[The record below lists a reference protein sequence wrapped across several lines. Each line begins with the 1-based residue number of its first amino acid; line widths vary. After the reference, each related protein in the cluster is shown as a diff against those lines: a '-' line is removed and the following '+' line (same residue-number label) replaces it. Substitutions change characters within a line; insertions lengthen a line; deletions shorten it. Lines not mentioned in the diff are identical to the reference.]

1 MHLSQPCRWFD
12 SIDHKNTLEE
22 WKLALSQ
29 LLPCA
34 LQYRPRTYG
43 SAVSGTVG
51 FPWSRYLF
59 NTNLPHVHE
68 EHESMTRCCTP
79 VVGLVDVRFI
89 VSLAELLSTTGDTYS
104 ESGLLS
110 YAIRNKLPRCHSAKK
125 GGTESVNNTSCEFHA
140 S

>member
-1 MHLSQPCRWFD
+1 MEAGV
-12 SIDHKNTLEE
+12 I
-22 WKLALSQ
+22 
-29 LLPCA
+29 
-34 LQYRPRTYG
+34 
-43 SAVSGTVG
+43 SAVTLCTAVQTSHPRFGRIQHSGV
-51 FPWSRYLF
+51 PIESLSI
-59 NTNLPHVHE
+59 NTNLPHVRE